1 MNRIP
6 NLESLIRY
14 NRKGG
19 EVWIESEVLESSV
32 AISIC
37 NNGLGI
43 DPADQ
48 EKLTN
53 RFFRVD
59 TARTHGD
66 NGYGL
71 GLSIAKR
78 IVDLHHGELH
88 VASKHGLGS
97 TFTVVLPLYS
107 ESTYS
112 ESPINM

>member
-1 MNRIP
+1 MHGTDLFQP
-6 NLESLIRY
+6 
-14 NRKGG
+14 K
-19 EVWIESEVLESSV
+19 VLESSV
-32 AISIC
+32 TISIRD
-37 NNGLGI
+37 NGLGI
-43 DPADQ
+43 EPADQ
-48 EKLTN
+48 EKLMN

-88 VASKHGLGS
+88 VASKLGLGS
-97 TFTVVLPLYS
+97 TFTVVLPIYS